1 MQVWSPALVLW
12 HASGAT
18 KRKTNLFPKGKKK
31 MSWLKIGTR
40 YSAHWVGWQFGLPLA
55 GNFCWSL
62 LSSLKYLWSTAGY
75 TEVPAKVLSWDGPFL
90 LHVSLA
96 FSKANL
102 GFTMRKRG
110 EERVWRSAKAH
121 TIISVTLCHPR
132 KSQTSPDLRGGKR
145 HHSRWMAFR
154 QGWFD

>member
-1 MQVWSPALVLW
+1 MSWGFDIVAVVAQLGDVMQVWSPALVLW

-55 GNFCWSL
+55 GNFCWSP

-102 GFTMRKRG
+102 GFTVRKRG
-110 EERVWRSAKAH
+110 EERVEGVQKHIPSFLSP
-121 TIISVTLCHPR
+121 SVIPGSHRPA
-132 KSQTSPDLRGGKR
+132 QI
-145 HHSRWMAFR
+145 
-154 QGWFD
+154 